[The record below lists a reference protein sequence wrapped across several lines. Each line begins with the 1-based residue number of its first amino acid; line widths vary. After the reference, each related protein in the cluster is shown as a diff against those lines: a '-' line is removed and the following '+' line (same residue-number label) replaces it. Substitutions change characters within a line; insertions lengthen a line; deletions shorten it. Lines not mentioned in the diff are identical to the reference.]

1 MNLLITNGRVLS
13 DKIIVNGAIAI
24 ENNKI
29 IDIGESATLKK
40 KYRRYEK
47 IDATDHFV
55 LPGLINTHTHAA
67 MTLLRGYA
75 DDLNLNHFLEKVWTI
90 EKYMTGQDIE
100 VGAELAAIESIMS
113 GVTTL
118 NSMYFYH
125 EDKNEATAF
134 KKINIRGIIGIAF
147 FTHTQSESKKKFLH
161 AVNKWHGANN
171 DTIRIAMCP
180 HAPYTVD
187 PNLLKEIEFLRI
199 KEEKRV
205 NGPPIIVSSHIAELK
220 DEANQ
225 INQKFQTKVKKNSII
240 KYLDSL
246 NILSNRFL
254 AAHMVN
260 LNTQDIDI
268 ASKRKIHVSHNPIS
282 NFKLNNGLSPVSKM
296 LSKGIPV
303 SLGTDGPASNNSLDM
318 IETMKFTA
326 LIHKYDTSDPTQLSA
341 KQVFDMATKNG
352 ATSLNWH
359 NLGQLKKDHI
369 ADIVLLNYKKPHLS
383 PLSDEYSHL
392 VYAAKS
398 SDISTVIIDGKIVL
412 EDRLPP
418 KINLDKIIEKAIKTK
433 DKLLSKI
440 ENNDK

>member
-147 FTHTQSESKKKFLH
+147 FSHTKSESKKKFLH

-187 PNLLKEIEFLRI
+187 PNLLKEIEFL
-199 KEEKRV
+199 
-205 NGPPIIVSSHIAELK
+205 
-220 DEANQ
+220 
-225 INQKFQTKVKKNSII
+225 
-240 KYLDSL
+240 
-246 NILSNRFL
+246 
-254 AAHMVN
+254 
-260 LNTQDIDI
+260 
-268 ASKRKIHVSHNPIS
+268 
-282 NFKLNNGLSPVSKM
+282 
-296 LSKGIPV
+296 
-303 SLGTDGPASNNSLDM
+303 
-318 IETMKFTA
+318 
-326 LIHKYDTSDPTQLSA
+326 
-341 KQVFDMATKNG
+341 
-352 ATSLNWH
+352 
-359 NLGQLKKDHI
+359 
-369 ADIVLLNYKKPHLS
+369 
-383 PLSDEYSHL
+383 
-392 VYAAKS
+392 
-398 SDISTVIIDGKIVL
+398 
-412 EDRLPP
+412 
-418 KINLDKIIEKAIKTK
+418 
-433 DKLLSKI
+433 
-440 ENNDK
+440 